1 MMKESSRF
9 NLKMYAAVNFVIG
22 LLLFL
27 KDVHSTGEAPQT
39 FRLSVELS
47 EISGLGIVFM
57 FLSLIAGVWLYIV
70 EKKRKL
76 AK

>member
-1 MMKESSRF
+1 MMTESSRF
-9 NLKMYAAVNFVIG
+9 NLKMYAAVSFVVG

-57 FLSLIAGVWLYIV
+57 ALSLITAVWLHIV
-70 EKKRKL
+70 ERKGKL